1 MSEAEEQL
9 RDFIERA
16 IEKSRSPKGLKERIE
31 DMRKRINKEKDKEKQ
46 KYGL

>member
-1 MSEAEEQL
+1 MSEAEKQL

-16 IEKSRSPKGLKERIE
+16 IEKGRSPKTLKEKIE
-31 DMRKRINKEKDKEKQ
+31 DMRKRIDQKKKKEKQ